1 MARRPELDANE
12 VRIFL
17 VRLVRAISM
26 TPCFVYRHIA
36 VRSSETHSALN
47 ALKDA
52 MRSIGRT
59 SQLCWAERPSK
70 TTTVLYLRRASDEYR
85 ALVSMLLQICR
96 DHGLVPTPD
105 PNVNR
110 NNVIVARTPPGA
122 RTTMETRLRLG
133 RHPVKGEMLVLEYA
147 RWETEAAAVQ
157 G

>member
-1 MARRPELDANE
+1 M
-12 VRIFL
+12 
-17 VRLVRAISM
+17 
-26 TPCFVYRHIA
+26 CFVYRHIA

-52 MRSIGRT
+52 MRSRGRT

-85 ALVSMLLQICR
+85 ALVAMLLQICR

-110 NNVIVARTPPGA
+110 NNVIVARTPPG
-122 RTTMETRLRLG
+122 LSLI
-133 RHPVKGEMLVLEYA
+133 HI
-147 RWETEAAAVQ
+147 
-157 G
+157 